1 MSLQGVNQCLDRQR
15 VSVVAEIEADDDV
28 FTVRIGV
35 SVDPV
40 CQQISIKAAIGVQ
53 QKNDGVLAL
62 RRGADIELRLQ
73 RRLQTHSVPRSGR
86 LLIDTLL
93 KGLKRRAIAPCRVG
107 VEITE
112 QR

>member
-1 MSLQGVNQCLDRQR
+1 MSLQGVNQFLDRQR
-15 VSVVAEIEADDDV
+15 VSVVAEIEADDDML
-28 FTVRIGV
+28 TVRIGV

-40 CQQISIKAAIGVQ
+40 RQQISIKAAIDVQ
-53 QKNDGVLAL
+53 QKNDRLLAL

-73 RRLQTHSVPRSGR
+73 CRLQTHSVSRSGR
-86 LLIDTLL
+86 LLLDTVL

-107 VEITE
+107 VKITE

>member
-1 MSLQGVNQCLDRQR
+1 MSLQGVNQCLHRQR

-28 FTVRIGV
+28 LTVRIGV

-40 CQQISIKAAIGVQ
+40 RQQISIKAAIDVQ
-53 QKNDGVLAL
+53 QKNDRLLAL

-73 RRLQTHSVPRSGR
+73 CRLQTHSVSRSGR
-86 LLIDTLL
+86 LLLDTVL
-93 KGLKRRAIAPCRVG
+93 KGLKRRAIAPCKVG